1 MIDLGGF
8 SMSTGT
14 MTTMVIIFIIYS
26 LVIVGL
32 GLMSSCSPKR
42 LPAITWPPS

>member
-14 MTTMVIIFIIYS
+14 IATMVVIFIVYS

-32 GLMSSCSPKR
+32 GAYVK
-42 LPAITWPPS
+42 I

>member
-8 SMSTGT
+8 SMTTGT
-14 MTTMVIIFIIYS
+14 MTTMVVIFIIYS

-32 GLMSSCSPKR
+32 G
-42 LPAITWPPS
+42 AYV